1 MRLGVVGEILVSVV
15 CIGSCGK
22 NKDIKKNLFCLI
34 FVYLFKGVFFC
45 IGVFKYCYICC
56 YRFM

>member
-22 NKDIKKNLFCLI
+22 NEKYKKKNLFCLI
-34 FVYLFKGVFFC
+34 FDYLFKGVFFC
-45 IGVFKYCYICC
+45 IGVF
-56 YRFM
+56 

>member
-1 MRLGVVGEILVSVV
+1 MRFGVVGKILVSVV

-22 NKDIKKNLFCLI
+22 NKNIKKILFCLI

-45 IGVFKYCYICC
+45 IGVF
-56 YRFM
+56 